1 MNKYELMLINS
12 HNKSLST
19 NERDVTL
26 DKEQFLSSMI
36 SLGFVSDKPNKTE
49 KNLLDESFNLLLT
62 LSKSPSLSLISSNN
76 LLLFLLCVIGVNPTE
91 QKINSK
97 LVVLIKSLDFSILT
111 SNKKLL
117 PKNINIKFHLFSDN
131 YYNTIKAEKNIIRL
145 NKFENNNKNEHSFSP
160 TINKNSIKIYNEKWK
175 HRFLSDGKK
184 KITFIDVSKAYQAK
198 KDNFIKK
205 EKSEKLAKEMS
216 NCTFKQDLSL
226 KKRKNSENR
235 KNNMNIDDLIESMR
249 NLGYFS
255 LDELDYAIFE
265 SNGKLSAFESKNKSG
280 DTNSL
285 PLLIVDSGKTVNRNL
300 KILGCSEKDVI
311 SFITKNG
318 AKLKDVEVITIDG
331 NGRTYFK
338 IKNQKYKILNYNL
351 KGNVKW

>member
-1 MNKYELMLINS
+1 MGKRQIGEMQPFEFI
-12 HNKSLST
+12 
-19 NERDVTL
+19 VTL
-26 DKEQFLSSMI
+26 VIADLACIPMADTSIPLLYGVISVLTLFILHQVFSLLEQA
-36 SLGFVSDKPNKTE
+36 SDKIKGVISGKPSIVINK
-49 KNLLDESFNLLLT
+49 D
-62 LSKSPSLSLISSNN
+62 
-76 LLLFLLCVIGVNPTE
+76 GVN
-91 QKINSK
+91 
-97 LVVLIKSLDFSILT
+97 L
-111 SNKKLL
+111 
-117 PKNINIKFHLFSDN
+117 
-131 YYNTIKAEKNIIRL
+131 
-145 NKFENNNKNEHSFSP
+145 
-160 TINKNSIKIYNEKWK
+160 
-175 HRFLSDGKK
+175 
-184 KITFIDVSKAYQAK
+184 
-198 KDNFIKK
+198 K
-205 EKSEKLAKEMS
+205 EL
-216 NCTFKQDLSL
+216 
-226 KKRKNSENR
+226 R

-300 KILGCSEKDVI
+300 KILGCDEKDVI